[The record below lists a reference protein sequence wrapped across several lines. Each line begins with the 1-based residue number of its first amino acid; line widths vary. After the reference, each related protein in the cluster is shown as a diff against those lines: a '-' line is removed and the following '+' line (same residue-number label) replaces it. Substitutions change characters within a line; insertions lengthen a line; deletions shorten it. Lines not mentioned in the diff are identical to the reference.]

1 MTVALTV
8 SFKLISYFNIYNT
21 KGAWCMSHC
30 GLVRPTPNYAD
41 NAQQQTSQFNVFDLL
56 VQGLGRVLPR
66 CRGRTFT
73 DA

>member
-1 MTVALTV
+1 MVHVTLWPGSA
-8 SFKLISYFNIYNT
+8 
-21 KGAWCMSHC
+21 H
-30 GLVRPTPNYAD
+30 TPNYAD
-41 NAQQQTSQFNVFDLL
+41 NAQQQTSQFNVFDVL